1 MSKIN
6 FEDLEDEYDSLPSRE
21 RTRTNVERVVGS
33 LTDNLRMVKV
43 NRNGAYKRAARAKE
57 WGKNHGTL

>member
-1 MSKIN
+1 MTKIN
-6 FEDLEDEYDSLPSRE
+6 FEDLEDEFGTLPTKGKIAKGQSP
-21 RTRTNVERVVGS
+21 VGS
-33 LTDNLRMVKV
+33 LTDNRRIAEP